1 MSHTRISSDQEQQ
14 IGIELFYTT
23 SQGIGGRLRKI
34 PDDFI
39 VEELP
44 LPHKALAPAQPPLEG
59 ARPKY
64 TLAKVR
70 AINWET
76 NNLIREIS
84 RRLRIPRQHI
94 YFAGTKDKRAIT
106 TQTMA
111 LKTSTAN
118 LENVEIQ
125 GVQFFDITTANNPL
139 KMGDL
144 LGNRF
149 NIKISDIELEVE
161 ALKTT
166 LEQTAE
172 QLEHLNGFTNF
183 FGVQRF
189 GAVRPITHL
198 FGKYLV
204 KDDLES
210 AVFTY
215 LGNPMEGESPEAYE
229 ARAFIEKTH
238 DFEEALK
245 LFPKHLGFE
254 RTLIQYLIRQPTNY
268 AGAIKRLPKNLQI
281 MFVHAYQSYL
291 FNKILSERVRRQ
303 LPLHEPV
310 LGDFVL
316 TIDKNGLPDHDNWIM
331 VTEANQPKLTKRVA
345 EGKAFISGVLFGAE
359 SEYAGREP
367 GEIERG
373 VIEAE
378 GLGQRDFI
386 IPELPALSSKGLR
399 RELVAPLMKFGYQIN
414 KTKSGQEIDNVELKF
429 ELTKGCYATS
439 LLREFIKADDL
450 RAY

>member
-1 MSHTRISSDQEQQ
+1 PQ
-14 IGIELFYTT
+14 
-23 SQGIGGRLRKI
+23 
-34 PDDFI
+34 
-39 VEELP
+39 
-44 LPHKALAPAQPPLEG
+44 KALAPAQPPIEG
-59 ARPKY
+59 APPKY
-64 TLAKVR
+64 TLVKIR

-111 LKTSTAN
+111 LKTSAAN
-118 LENVEIQ
+118 LENVEIK
-125 GVQFFDITTANNPL
+125 GVEFFDITTANNPL

-161 ALKTT
+161 ALKSA
-166 LEQTAE
+166 LEQTAQ

-204 KDDLES
+204 NDDLES

-215 LGNPMEGESPEAYE
+215 LGNPMEGESPEAYD

-281 MFVHAYQSYL
+281 MFIHAYQSYL

-316 TIDKNGLPDHDNWIM
+316 TVDKNGLPDHDNWIM

-359 SEYAGREP
+359 SEYAGSEP

-378 GLGQRDFI
+378 ELGQRDFI
-386 IPELPALSSKGLR
+386 IP
-399 RELVAPLMKFGYQIN
+399 
-414 KTKSGQEIDNVELKF
+414 
-429 ELTKGCYATS
+429 
-439 LLREFIKADDL
+439 
-450 RAY
+450 